1 MPNSQTRKRSSA
13 RAPRA
18 LNDLQWLANPY
29 EQLRRSTSFAEGG
42 VTDAEFFA
50 FFEQIG
56 EVAAGTSAP
65 NRSPRNRT
73 RSHRTSPRRSPR
85 AENPSPRVAS
95 GKSPKAS
102 GKSPKASGKSPKA
115 SGKP

>member
-29 EQLRRSTSFAEGG
+29 EQLRRSTSFAEGA

-50 FFEQIG
+50 FFNQIG
-56 EVAAGTSAP
+56 EVAAGTPHS
-65 NRSPRNRT
+65 NRSPRTRT
-73 RSHRTSPRRSPR
+73 RSHRSPARRSPR
-85 AENPSPRVAS
+85 AVNPSPRTAVGKSA
-95 GKSPKAS
+95 GKSPKPSA
-102 GKSPKASGKSPKA
+102 KSPKAA
-115 SGKP
+115 GKP